1 MHSLLGW
8 SKYIKKHLS
17 FYSGAN
23 QLTAFSVALSHHPM
37 AILSFYPTLPS
48 SSLSFAKHPQRVL
61 PHLAIFPPYLTP
73 LTSPLSLFS
82 KRIMHSPPSSR
93 DPHVIRT
100 SALIDPDGGALVE
113 LVAPPSDRDALRQE
127 ASTFPSVSLKQIDIE
142 WVHVLSE
149 GWASPLRGFMRENEY
164 LQCLH
169 FNSLKMEDGSVVNM
183 SLPIVLS
190 ITDQEKEAIG
200 GKESVA
206 LLGPSGEPVA
216 ILRRCDNL
224 ESIVICKSEEF
235 DSN

>member
-1 MHSLLGW
+1 
-8 SKYIKKHLS
+8 
-17 FYSGAN
+17 
-23 QLTAFSVALSHHPM
+23 M

-48 SSLSFAKHPQRVL
+48 SLSSPKHPQRVL
-61 PHLAIFPPYLTP
+61 PHLAFFPPSLSP
-73 LTSPLSLFS
+73 LTSHLSLLP
-82 KRIMHSPPSSR
+82 KHIMHTPSSR
-93 DPHVIRT
+93 DPHVTRT

-127 ASTFPSVSLKQIDIE
+127 ASTLPSVSLKQIDIE

-169 FNSLKMEDGSVVNM
+169 FNCLKMEDGSVVNM

-200 GKESVA
+200 VNESVA
-206 LLGPSGEPVA
+206 LFGPSGRPVA
-216 ILRRCDNL
+216 VLRRCYNL
-224 ESIVICKSEEF
+224 
-235 DSN
+235 